1 HPTDSVGLGL
11 VGVWWQRLTDGA
23 AAQDPSLYLVLIN
36 ILMWITGAWLAWCV
50 LRWRKPMLGLIPGA
64 AAFATNVLNVPQDQ
78 NTSTLFMI
86 LLTLGLLL
94 WSNYTGSVVNA
105 AKAHVKLT
113 GDARWDFCESGLVAM
128 AALIVLG
135 ILLPPLSTADRTL
148 DVESGVFSSWA
159 QLQERL
165 SHPGLLSSHGGTGV
179 TGFTDDV
186 KLTGQLQRTRDIVF
200 TYTVVGD

>member
-1 HPTDSVGLGL
+1 VITPIALGGAVVLGVLALTPLRDLAGLVVGLVVSPFVAFAGAWPQLHARHPTDTLGLGL

-23 AAQDPSLYLVLIN
+23 AAQDPSFYLVLIN

-113 GDARWDFCESGLVAM
+113 
-128 AALIVLG
+128 
-135 ILLPPLSTADRTL
+135 
-148 DVESGVFSSWA
+148 
-159 QLQERL
+159 
-165 SHPGLLSSHGGTGV
+165 
-179 TGFTDDV
+179 
-186 KLTGQLQRTRDIVF
+186 
-200 TYTVVGD
+200 